1 MLEARMISSLFD
13 LPRPTLPIIGETV
26 AFPVR
31 RIFCIGRNYAAH
43 TREMGGDP
51 TIQAPIF
58 FMKPA
63 DAVTL
68 AAGALPFPGDTM
80 DLHHEV
86 EMVVALGSGGRNI
99 QPADAMDLV
108 YGYGVGID
116 LTKRDRQAEA
126 KAAGQPWDRA
136 KGFDRSAPVSEIRP
150 VSFCGPRHAGRIWL
164 SINGEMRQSADL
176 GDMIWDVPNIIS
188 KLSAIWTL
196 SAGDLIFTGTPE
208 GVGRIAPGDR
218 ISAGIDDVGRI
229 ELILS

>member
-1 MLEARMISSLFD
+1 MVSTLFD
-13 LPRPTLPIIGETV
+13 IVRPSLPIIGETV

-31 RIFCIGRNYAAH
+31 RIYCIGRNYAAH

-51 TIQAPIF
+51 SISVPMF

-63 DAVTL
+63 DAATL
-68 AAGALPFPGDTM
+68 AAGTLPFPGDTM

-86 EMVVALGSGGRNI
+86 ELVAALSGGGRNI
-99 QPADAMDLV
+99 EPADAMSTV

-136 KGFDRSAPVSEIRP
+136 KGFDRSALVSEIRP
-150 VSFCGPRHAGRIWL
+150 ISLSGPIQSGRIWL
-164 SINGEMRQSADL
+164 AINGEMRQSADL
-176 GDMIWDVPNIIS
+176 GTMIWDLPNIIS

-208 GVGRIAPGDR
+208 GVGRIVAGDR
-218 ISAGIDDVGRI
+218 ITAGIDEVGRI
-229 ELILS
+229 EVILS